1 MPYIGVRELREK
13 TTQVIRDVRE
23 NRARYIVTLRGRPVA
38 VILPM
43 TEADVA
49 ESGWSVYE
57 KLAEQIRREW
67 PKGLS
72 TQEIMD
78 EVRR

>member
-23 NRARYIVTLRGRPVA
+23 NRARYIITLRGRPVA
-38 VILPM
+38 VIMPM
-43 TEADVA
+43 TEADVV
-49 ESGWSVYE
+49 ESGWDVYE
-57 KLAEQIRREW
+57 RLAEEIRKEW
-67 PKGLS
+67 PEGLS
-72 TQEIMD
+72 TQEVMD